1 MENIYGVTFKDFA
14 CAKANIVDGM
24 TLITVCETLTIEES
38 DWNKVQSFWN
48 NKIVDISEE
57 EMTFYKEVFIN
68 PRQGKFA
75 A

>member
-14 CAKANIVDGM
+14 CANANIVDGM
-24 TLITVCETLTIEES
+24 TLIAVCETLAIEES
-38 DWNKVQSFWN
+38 DWIRVQSFWN
-48 NKIVDISEE
+48 NRIAEISDE

-68 PRQGKFA
+68 PKQGKFA